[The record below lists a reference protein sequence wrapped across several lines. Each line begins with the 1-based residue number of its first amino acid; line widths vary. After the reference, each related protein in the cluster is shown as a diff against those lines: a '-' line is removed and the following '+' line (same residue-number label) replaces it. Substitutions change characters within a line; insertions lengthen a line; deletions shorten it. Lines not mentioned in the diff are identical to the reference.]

1 MKLLPDTIITSWL
14 AARGETSWGEKKKA
28 EFRERKDF

>member
-1 MKLLPDTIITSWL
+1 MKLLPDTIIKSWL
-14 AARGETSWGEKKKA
+14 ASREETSLGEKKEA